1 MLKADMHMHSREDQK
16 DIVDYTAKELIDHLA
31 SLNFNVMALT
41 FHDQSFKSEEA
52 EKYAKSKGIIII
64 PGIERR
70 IEGVDIL
77 IYNVPH
83 EKVIGMKTLDDLK
96 KIKSRTSLIITPHP
110 FFGRASIGKKLEK
123 YIDVIDG
130 IEHSSY
136 YSKLINRNKQ
146 AVKIAKKFNK
156 PLVGNSDA
164 HYLYQIGSNYTLI
177 DAEKTIDSVI
187 KAIKENKIKLETNP
201 IPMSKFIKI
210 FVNLIFLAPFKELKR
225 KF

>member
-96 KIKSRTSLIITPHP
+96 KISDENLQLRKNAVSEAENIIENEM
-110 FFGRASIGKKLEK
+110 AEL
-123 YIDVIDG
+123 
-130 IEHSSY
+130 
-136 YSKLINRNKQ
+136 
-146 AVKIAKKFNK
+146 VKIWQTESESEQD
-156 PLVGNSDA
+156 PRLW
-164 HYLYQIGSNYTLI
+164 H
-177 DAEKTIDSVI
+177 
-187 KAIKENKIKLETNP
+187 
-201 IPMSKFIKI
+201 
-210 FVNLIFLAPFKELKR
+210 
-225 KF
+225 